1 MKVPWTLRKRLCS
14 RRRLPYAGGGGDA
27 DGDGNFGGVEG
38 DGDADGADFTAAPA
52 KLKAL
57 DSVID
62 AFDSTLTRLITS
74 LESGC
79 ADVESCVKRNIKE
92 LCEGKDGPAPYYL
105 WALYTPPGCSIIS
118 SFNVTGQQA
127 LKCAAHKT
135 HDMVKVN

>member
-62 AFDSTLTRLITS
+62 AFDSTLTHLITS
-74 LESGC
+74 LESGD
-79 ADVESCVKRNIKE
+79 AAVESCVKRNSKE
-92 LCEGKDGPAPYYL
+92 LCEGKDGPVSQLAFLFL
-105 WALYTPPGCSIIS
+105 WL
-118 SFNVTGQQA
+118 
-127 LKCAAHKT
+127 L
-135 HDMVKVN
+135 